1 MLRYSKLKASTY
13 IFSFYLGFLVIG
25 LIIELLMT
33 IVIPYMFSN
42 NGIGITTLPS
52 QIPILIPI
60 IILGSLFFISFS
72 TLLVL
77 ITIKFKGMR
86 IQNLISFIPLILGFI
101 FYSLLTFSEYPSSL
115 DYISPYLS
123 IMLLLYY
130 GYTGNIPPINFQNTQ
145 ESVSLE
151 TIILSSILWT
161 LVITIIDVI
170 IIRRIY
176 YTNIEESRQL

>member
-1 MLRYSKLKASTY
+1 
-13 IFSFYLGFLVIG
+13 
-25 LIIELLMT
+25 
-33 IVIPYMFSN
+33 
-42 NGIGITTLPS
+42 
-52 QIPILIPI
+52 
-60 IILGSLFFISFS
+60 
-72 TLLVL
+72 
-77 ITIKFKGMR
+77 
-86 IQNLISFIPLILGFI
+86 
-101 FYSLLTFSEYPSSL
+101 
-115 DYISPYLS
+115 
-123 IMLLLYY
+123 MLLLYY